1 VRRRQPAGPAGRGS
15 ATITADGCPVEVY
28 AALPP
33 AGEAELVHANV
44 ATGGSVLELGC
55 GTGRIAESV
64 AALGHRV
71 VGVDASAEMLA
82 HLSRANPVQAEIES
96 LALPERF
103 DAVLLAS
110 TLVNTHDAAQ
120 RAAFLRA
127 AARHLAPGGV
137 VILQRHPPT
146 WADDVAPHHWRAGP
160 VELEL
165 SNVVRHSRTVVSAT
179 VVHRLGS
186 IVAEQDFTTEVLDDD
201 ALAAALQPAGLQ
213 LDRTLTPDG
222 AWITAVADRAVTA

>member
-1 VRRRQPAGPAGRGS
+1 VRRRQPAGPEGRGD

-33 AGEAELVHANV
+33 AGEAELVHAAV
-44 ATGGSVLELGC
+44 VTRGSVLELGC
-55 GTGRIAESV
+55 GTGRIAEGL
-64 AALGHRV
+64 AALGHGV

-82 HLSRANPVQAEIES
+82 HLRRATPVHTAIET

-120 RAAFLRA
+120 RAAFLRT
-127 AARHLAPGGV
+127 AARHLAPDGV
-137 VILQRHPPT
+137 VIVQRHPPT
-146 WADDVAPHHWRAGP
+146 WADEVAPHRWWAGP

-165 SNVVRHSRTVVSAT
+165 RDVVRHSRTVVSAT
-179 VVHRLGS
+179 VVHRLGT

-201 ALAAALQPAGLQ
+201 ALAAALGRAGLHPQ
-213 LDRTLTPDG
+213 QTLTPDG
-222 AWITAVADRAVTA
+222 AWVTAVVDGAEVR